1 MESSWPRSLR
11 GKLARPQNYPRMLR
25 ELCDTSEAPLRK
37 FRGKKRHFRK
47 MLRKAGDFELHESP
61 WWNYWHYHADWE
73 GWGNLRWAY
82 RREGLRALALVFRRI
97 AQRPPAEPFQLWICL
112 DGADA
117 GQDAVYLHSPNPHS
131 PFPFHPEVVCD
142 DHRLLALMR
151 ELLPEFELRIGHSL
165 GFFIY
170 SPSVGVPLEP
180 GKQ

>member
-1 MESSWPRSLR
+1 MP
-11 GKLARPQNYPRMLR
+11 GR
-25 ELCDTSEAPLRK
+25 ELLERFRPAAAP
-37 FRGKKRHFRK
+37 
-47 MLRKAGDFELHESP
+47 
-61 WWNYWHYHADWE
+61 
-73 GWGNLRWAY
+73 
-82 RREGLRALALVFRRI
+82 
-97 AQRPPAEPFQLWICL
+97 
-112 DGADA
+112 GAVTRVGVPSDA

>member
-1 MESSWPRSLR
+1 MEL
-11 GKLARPQNYPRMLR
+11 
-25 ELCDTSEAPLRK
+25 
-37 FRGKKRHFRK
+37 
-47 MLRKAGDFELHESP
+47 
-61 WWNYWHYHADWE
+61 
-73 GWGNLRWAY
+73 
-82 RREGLRALALVFRRI
+82 LALSRRLGRLGQSSL
-97 AQRPPAEPFQLWICL
+97 ALSPRRLAGTGSGFSPHCPKTAEPFQLWICL